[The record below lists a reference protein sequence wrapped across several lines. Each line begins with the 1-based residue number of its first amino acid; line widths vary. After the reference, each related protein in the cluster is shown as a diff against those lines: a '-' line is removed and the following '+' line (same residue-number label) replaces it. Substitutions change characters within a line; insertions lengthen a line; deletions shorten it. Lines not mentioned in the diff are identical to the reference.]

1 MSESAITVREVF
13 DLPQPG
19 SPEESSPRWQTL
31 REWMGQEVKGIKS
44 AAMPDIA
51 AKIAELLEVPIP
63 TIFLTS
69 WKKSDAI
76 RKLLDESRGTPDA
89 KMHLEL
95 AEHTINSQHR
105 PHIEI
110 RIQNTTVKT
119 IEFTLRLQFKLKGF
133 ILRIQNGSIKDM
145 QTGTCEVK
153 GTLEYQGLAVVEKKL
168 APINLPVTIPLEA
181 FLNREETKSPEK
193 VLPGGTTSEK
203 AASLEPP
210 RQSAPVE
217 EPQFSPAL
225 SAPTLTAQKPQSS
238 PLLSA
243 PELSP
248 AKPQPDSSS
257 ALAPPVK
264 VDARPSESAGE
275 LNIVETDPEPQ
286 GNPKEE
292 EREQFVL

>member
-1 MSESAITVREVF
+1 MSDSALTVREVF

-63 TIFLTS
+63 AILVTS

-76 RKLLDESRGTPDA
+76 RKLLDESRGAPDA

-110 RIQNTTVKT
+110 RIKNTVVKK

-133 ILRIQNGSIKDM
+133 ILRIQNGAIRAM

-153 GTLEYQGLAVVEKKL
+153 GTLEYQGLAVIEKKL
-168 APINLPVTIPLEA
+168 APINLPVTIPLEG
-181 FLNREETKSPEK
+181 FLKTEDTKLTEK
-193 VLPGGTTSEK
+193 LLPGETTSEK
-203 AASLEPP
+203 PALLQPP
-210 RQSAPVE
+210 RKSAPVE
-217 EPQFSPAL
+217 KPQVSPAPR
-225 SAPTLTAQKPQSS
+225 APTVTAQKP
-238 PLLSA
+238 PAA
-243 PELSP
+243 P
-248 AKPQPDSSS
+248 
-257 ALAPPVK
+257 
-264 VDARPSESAGE
+264 
-275 LNIVETDPEPQ
+275 DPEPADNQ
-286 GNPKEE
+286 KEE

>member
-1 MSESAITVREVF
+1 MPDSAITVREVF

-63 TIFLTS
+63 AIFVTS

-76 RKLLDESRGTPDA
+76 GKLLDESRGTPDA

-110 RIQNTTVKT
+110 RIKNTTVKK

-133 ILRIQNGSIKDM
+133 ILRIQNGSIKEM

-168 APINLPVTIPLEA
+168 APINLPVTIPLEG
-181 FLNREETKSPEK
+181 FLHTEVTKLPEK
-193 VLPGGTTSEK
+193 VLPGGTTSEES
-203 AASLEPP
+203 ASLEPP
-210 RQSAPVE
+210 RKSAPVE
-217 EPQFSPAL
+217 KPQVSPAL

-238 PLLSA
+238 PVLSA

-248 AKPQPDSSS
+248 EESQPNSSPS
-257 ALAPPVK
+257 ALAH
-264 VDARPSESAGE
+264 
-275 LNIVETDPEPQ
+275 PEPQ
-286 GNPKEE
+286 GSPKEE